1 MFAGPP
7 AVEPTE
13 RARAEVTERAERIYD
28 GAERAAEAEIA
39 RLEAAKAWAIAEM
52 DRVTA
57 EAIRRLDAG
66 GDPDVVERW
75 TKEALAA
82 VVERASAPDFDPRPP
97 PTPPRP
103 TSIAPRVATPVAA
116 GTIAAPSPE
125 LPPAAPPRVADPEAP
140 TVEVP
145 TVEGPTVEAQGCA
158 VGAESSRGR
167 APIGW
172 APWILVALAVRAPP
186 VCTGGRDRRR

>member
-13 RARAEVTERAERIYD
+13 RTRAAVTERAERIYD

-39 RLEAAKAWAIAEM
+39 RLDAAKAWAIAEM
-52 DRVTA
+52 DRVTD

-66 GDPDVVERW
+66 GDPDAVERW
-75 TKEALAA
+75 TKEAIAG

-103 TSIAPRVATPVAA
+103 AAIAPPVARTPVAA
-116 GTIAAPSPE
+116 GPIAAPSPE
-125 LPPAAPPRVADPEAP
+125 RPPAAPPSVGEPEAP
-140 TVEVP
+140 E
-145 TVEGPTVEAQGCA
+145 VEAQGCA
-158 VGAESSRGR
+158 LAAESPRGR
-167 APIGW
+167 APSGG

-186 VCTGGRDRRR
+186 VCTGGRERRR

>member
-7 AVEPTE
+7 AVEPIE
-13 RARAEVTERAERIYD
+13 RARAEVTARAERIYD
-28 GAERAAEAEIA
+28 GAARATEAEIA
-39 RLEAAKAWAIAEM
+39 RLDAAEAWAIAEM
-52 DRVTA
+52 DRVTD
-57 EAIRRLDAG
+57 EAMRRLDAG
-66 GDPDVVERW
+66 GDPDAVERW

-82 VVERASAPDFDPRPP
+82 VVERASAPDFDARPP

-103 TSIAPRVATPVAA
+103 APTPPRPGAIAPPVAA
-116 GTIAAPSPE
+116 APVAVGTIAAPSPE
-125 LPPAAPPRVADPEAP
+125 RPPAAPPSVVDPEA
-140 TVEVP
+140 
-145 TVEGPTVEAQGCA
+145 PTVEAQGCA